1 MAADDAESDAPSPPE
16 AAASDHSNHEPQQQ
30 EPNDDE
36 DDEPEV
42 RTIAVEEILY
52 GMDSF
57 YAIVQPV
64 LLTMTA
70 SAVAVVYIN
79 TPAFQQATQQ
89 GLSQTYA
96 VSGNASNATT
106 TGRQLSSALLNALVI
121 VAVICVMTVVIVLLY
136 RYRCMKILW
145 GYMILASTLLLGYL
159 SSVMFQVA
167 IQRYQLKIDTI
178 SFWLFI
184 YNLALVGIVSIF
196 FAQALRIPSYITQFY
211 LMLSSVIIAWQMS
224 NWDPWTGW
232 LLLVCLAL
240 YDLFAVLTPCGPLK
254 ALVRLMQREDAPALP
269 GLLYEANLQP
279 RQSRPRQP
287 ISSAGAAAP
296 SRMQQSTTPSQ
307 NETTATEQDGGT
319 ETSAAESTM
328 TTTTTTTQPED
339 FTTRSSHAILDG
351 EHLKE
356 SSGCEKMEHEHQIFD
371 VAKAT
376 SADDATTAIQED
388 SYPHFDG
395 NIQTT
400 TGETTFRSTLDVPN
414 TTTNEL
420 PIQTSIL
427 ALSPNSGC
435 DDEHR
440 PRVQSTPI
448 DVDALLEDEP
458 EAPPTGEIP
467 LALAIQ
473 YRLPLADDPHPS
485 WMDRPSRRTRNSPS
499 QEEEEAAPDHQQD
512 GAEQPQYTAQEL
524 QSLVTVVFHPR
535 GGRIVPHVRQ
545 RRNEETRYAVVD
557 RNGVLR
563 RILFINASD
572 GVVYQDNREQNEREE
587 ARERTTIKLGLGDF
601 IFYSILVS
609 KAAVYSYTTFV
620 VCTLAILA
628 GLGLTL
634 LLLAVYKQALPALP
648 ISIFLGIIFFLLT
661 RYAIEPW
668 AKEVFI
674 QQGYV

>member
-1 MAADDAESDAPSPPE
+1 
-16 AAASDHSNHEPQQQ
+16 
-30 EPNDDE
+30 
-36 DDEPEV
+36 
-42 RTIAVEEILY
+42 
-52 GMDSF
+52 
-57 YAIVQPV
+57 
-64 LLTMTA
+64 MTA

-121 VAVICVMTVVIVLLY
+121 VAVICVITVVVVLLY

-184 YNLALVGIVSIF
+184 YNLALVGVASIF
-196 FAQALRIPSYITQFY
+196 FAPALRMPSYITQFY

-279 RQSRPRQP
+279 QHGTRRPRQQHA
-287 ISSAGAAAP
+287 SSAGAGAVAAAT
-296 SRMQQSTTPSQ
+296 SRTQQSTIPTQ
-307 NETTATEQDGGT
+307 NATTATAERDDT
-319 ETSAAESTM
+319 ETSAAESTTTS
-328 TTTTTTTQPED
+328 TTTTTHQPEVL
-339 FTTRSSHAILDG
+339 TTRSSHAILDG
-351 EHLKE
+351 ENHKE
-356 SSGCEKMEHEHQIFD
+356 SSGCEVMKQEHHRRRLLPPTTETRT
-371 VAKAT
+371 AT
-376 SADDATTAIQED
+376 DATTGGTNRED
-388 SYPHFDG
+388 SFHSTAGGG
-395 NIQTT
+395 NDPTIPGKRTLHSPLDIPTT
-400 TGETTFRSTLDVPN
+400 TTTM
-414 TTTNEL
+414 TTTTTTTPASNEL
-420 PIQTSIL
+420 PIPTSN
-427 ALSPNSGC
+427 AGGGEDD

-440 PRVQSTPI
+440 PHVRSTPV

-458 EAPPTGEIP
+458 AAPPTGEIP

-473 YRLPLADDPHPS
+473 YRLPLVDDPHPR

-499 QEEEEAAPDHQQD
+499 QEEEAAPDQQD
-512 GAEQPQYTAQEL
+512 REEEEEEEEQPQYSAQEL

-545 RRNEETRYAVVD
+545 RRNEETRYAVID

-572 GVVYQDNREQNEREE
+572 GVVYQDNREQNERDEREE

-620 VCTLAILA
+620 VCTVAILA